1 MLLQLPDPITGGVC
15 GAPVPL
21 SDQPALR
28 EALTILVDVARKFK
42 CVQFAVGAWVDDSC
56 RLLLHRANREK
67 SGALELESVEVRF
80 KLGADGA
87 PSSIVTPDR

>member
-42 CVQFAVGAWVDDSC
+42 CVQFAVGA
-56 RLLLHRANREK
+56 
-67 SGALELESVEVRF
+67 
-80 KLGADGA
+80 
-87 PSSIVTPDR
+87 